1 MIKKTIGVILCMMAV
16 IFTMQTSASANSYD
30 VNGDGKVT
38 VKDATDIQ
46 RYLAELDD
54 PVCDVR
60 IEDVASKYKTAEA
73 KFVSVLL
80 SEEICDG
87 QGFMI
92 VDSHDLTDDIINS
105 RTDHDILLVERVIGI
120 VVNDDGDG
128 RVLNT
133 IEENRH
139 ISYKYIYE
147 KYRVGTVIATYY
159 IYHPCTAGGDIVN
172 RYDYVID
179 REYEEW

>member
-1 MIKKTIGVILCMMAV
+1 MKKVIVLVLCLMVAV
-16 IFTMQTSASANSYD
+16 FAMQTSASANSYD

-54 PVCDVR
+54 PVGDIR
-60 IEDVASKYKTAEA
+60 IEDVASYKTAEA
-73 KFVSVLL
+73 KFVNVLL

-92 VDSHDLTDDIINS
+92 VDSHDLTDDIINN
-105 RTDHDILLVERVIGI
+105 RTAHDILLVERVIGI

-133 IEENRH
+133 IDENRH
-139 ISYKYIYE
+139 ISYKCIYE
-147 KYRVGTVIATYY
+147 KYRVGTVVCTYFVY
-159 IYHPCTAGGDIVN
+159 NPCTTGADRVN

-179 REYEEW
+179 RAYEEW

>member
-1 MIKKTIGVILCMMAV
+1 MIRKTIGVILCMMAV
-16 IFTMQTSASANSYD
+16 IFAMQTSASANSYD

-54 PVCDVR
+54 PVGDVR
-60 IEDVASKYKTAEA
+60 IEDVASYKTAEA
-73 KFVSVLL
+73 RFVNVLL
-80 SEEICDG
+80 SEEVCDG

-92 VDSHDLTDDIINS
+92 IDSHDLTEDLISN
-105 RTDHDILLVERVIGI
+105 RTDHDILLIERVIGI

-133 IEENRH
+133 IDENRH
-139 ISYKYIYE
+139 ISYNMIYE
-147 KYRVGTVIATYY
+147 KYRVGTVVCTYFVY
-159 IYHPCTAGGDIVN
+159 DPCTTGNDRVN

-179 REYEEW
+179 RSHEEVL